1 MQRLMKQMQLL
12 TPAQEGTL
20 RLTHQFLC
28 VLEVP
33 ERVQDAL
40 ADMAA
45 GSGIRIP
52 LRAPAK
58 LTAMADQSL
67 LSQLTLNLTENAIRY
82 GRPHGHAALSAQGT
96 PDEMEILVR
105 GGGIVM
111 RRLLCPDEQS
121 GALWR
126 GGRSLLRPIYQATM
140 AACFDE
146 FINRQRCQ
154 DASIH
159 RFRCAVCVLTG

>member
-1 MQRLMKQMQLL
+1 
-12 TPAQEGTL
+12 
-20 RLTHQFLC
+20 
-28 VLEVP
+28 
-33 ERVQDAL
+33 
-40 ADMAA
+40 
-45 GSGIRIP
+45 
-52 LRAPAK
+52 
-58 LTAMADQSL
+58 MADQSL
-67 LSQLTLNLTENAIRY
+67 LSQLTLNLTENAIMY

-105 GGGIVM
+105 DDGIVM

-126 GGRSLLRPIYQATM
+126 GGRSLLRPVYQATM

>member
-12 TPAQEGTL
+12 TPAQERRL
-20 RLTHQFLC
+20 RLTHQSLC
-28 VLEVP
+28 VP

-52 LRAPAK
+52 LCAPAK

-67 LSQLTLNLTENAIRY
+67 LSQLTLHLTENAIRY

-96 PDEMEILVR
+96 PDGMAILVR
-105 GGGIVM
+105 DDGIVM
-111 RRLLCPDEQS
+111 RAGCSARMS
-121 GALWR
+121 NRVRFGGA
-126 GGRSLLRPIYQATM
+126 A
-140 AACFDE
+140 AACFAPY
-146 FINRQRCQ
+146 IRRLWP
-154 DASIH
+154 H
-159 RFRCAVCVLTG
+159 VLTNSSIVSAVRMLPFTGSVAQFAY